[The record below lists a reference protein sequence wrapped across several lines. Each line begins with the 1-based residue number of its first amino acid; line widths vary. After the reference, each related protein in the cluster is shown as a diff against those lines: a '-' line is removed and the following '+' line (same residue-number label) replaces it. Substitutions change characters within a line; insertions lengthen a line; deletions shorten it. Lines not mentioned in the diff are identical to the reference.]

1 MQAKDDR
8 VKGIGLGF
16 ETSAAKS
23 ANVLSELAKMKKNTH
38 LTKKE
43 EKEQT
48 ESKERKESK
57 SDLMKGA
64 IDKKSAIEFKD

>member
-1 MQAKDDR
+1 
-8 VKGIGLGF
+8 
-16 ETSAAKS
+16 
-23 ANVLSELAKMKKNTH
+23 MKKSTH

-48 ESKERKESK
+48 KSKERKESK

-64 IDKKSAIEFKD
+64 IDKKSAIEFKDQFIAQKREKKQKKNERRLLNKLQSKQSK